1 MPISMRI
8 SAFAIGM
15 LGGVAIMP
23 LPSYAVDDD
32 DIEINTPGAIVE
44 VERDRPG
51 LLPRL
56 RDRPDVYVETP
67 GPDVY
72 VEGDDDDDDDEP
84 PAASVE
90 LDDD

>member
-1 MPISMRI
+1 MRI
-8 SAFAIGM
+8 GAFAIGM
-15 LGGVAIMP
+15 LGGVAIVP
-23 LPSYAVDDD
+23 LPSYAAED
-32 DIEINTPGAIVE
+32 DIEIDTAGAIVE
-44 VERDRPG
+44 IERDRPG

-84 PAASVE
+84 PGASVE
-90 LDDD
+90 LYDD

>member
-8 SAFAIGM
+8 GAFAIGM
-15 LGGVAIMP
+15 LGGVAIVP

-32 DIEINTPGAIVE
+32 IEIDTPGAIVE

-72 VEGDDDDDDDEP
+72 VEGDDDDDDDDEP

-90 LDDD
+90 LYDD